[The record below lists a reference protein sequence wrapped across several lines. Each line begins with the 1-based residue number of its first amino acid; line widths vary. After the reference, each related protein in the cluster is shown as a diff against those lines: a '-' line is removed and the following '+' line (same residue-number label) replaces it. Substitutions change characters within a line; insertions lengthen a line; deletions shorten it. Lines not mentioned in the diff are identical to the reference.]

1 MQTASPP
8 TASDHRRF
16 VPRGQRGVG
25 LIEVLVAVLVLSVGL
40 LGIALVQVRSLSG
53 NNSSMARSAAVVA
66 SYSVL
71 EILRAKRADALGMD
85 QTLDA
90 DDCDAD
96 GSAYMI
102 AQLNAW
108 CENELS
114 ADRLGEHA
122 QGQITCD
129 ANAVCTVTITFHT
142 LDCGQ
147 SDDGQEADSLCTQSV
162 GEAGIPAQQI
172 VTKALL

>member
-1 MQTASPP
+1 
-8 TASDHRRF
+8 
-16 VPRGQRGVG
+16 
-25 LIEVLVAVLVLSVGL
+25 VLVLSVGL
-40 LGIALVQVRSLSG
+40 LGIALVQVRALSG
-53 NNSSMARSAAVVA
+53 NNSSMARSSAVVA

-71 EILRAKRADALGMD
+71 EILRAKRADALSMD

-90 DDCDAD
+90 DDCDAS

-108 CENELS
+108 CENDLS
-114 ADRLGEHA
+114 ADQLGEHA
-122 QGQITCD
+122 AASIECD
-129 ANAVCTVTITFHT
+129 ANGVCTITITFHT

-147 SDDGQEADSLCTQSV
+147 SDDGQSADSLCTQSV
-162 GEAGIPAQQI
+162 GEADIPAQQI